1 MQQFQTRLSCDKEG
15 RHALPLVVYP
25 SSAAQTPMRRTLVT
39 GVGYKHGMQ
48 TNAVFATPDSDI
60 AGPARHLPLAGTTN
74 FRDLGGYA
82 GLDGRT
88 VRWRKLFRSDH
99 LAHLTPESQQTLLQ
113 QLGVARSA
121 DFRGAREQSVDH
133 YRIDGLTHHS
143 LAIEP
148 TVVQRAFTLL
158 QQGKQLTPA
167 HTVELMQQTY
177 RSFIHDNAAQ
187 FAQFFEML
195 LDSDAPIVFHCT
207 AGKDRTGWAAT
218 LLLMTLGV
226 PRDVVLRDYLLTN
239 QYYHRPAEARAAA
252 SHIPEAVLNV
262 LWKVQEPF
270 LTASLDP
277 VLQDYGSVP
286 AYVAQVLGVDAKAQA
301 KLAQMY
307 LE

>member
-1 MQQFQTRLSCDKEG
+1 
-15 RHALPLVVYP
+15 
-25 SSAAQTPMRRTLVT
+25 
-39 GVGYKHGMQ
+39 MQ
-48 TNAVFATPDSDI
+48 TNATHAIPDTHLK
-60 AGPARHLPLAGTTN
+60 GPARHLPLAGTTN
-74 FRDLGGYA
+74 FRDLGGYQ
-82 GLDGRT
+82 GLGGRH
-88 VRWRKLFRSDH
+88 VRWRTLFRSDH
-99 LAHLTPESQQTLLQ
+99 LAHLTPESQHSLLQ
-113 QLGVARSA
+113 ELGVLRSA
-121 DFRGAREQSVDH
+121 DFRGQREQTADN
-133 YRIDGLTHHS
+133 YAIKGLQHHS

-158 QQGKQLTPA
+158 QQGSKLTA
-167 HTVELMQQTY
+167 NDTVGLMQQTY

-187 FAQFFEML
+187 FAQFFQML

-226 PRDVVLRDYLLTN
+226 PRDVVMRDYLLTN

-252 SHIPEAVLNV
+252 SHIPDEVLNV

-277 VLQDYGSVP
+277 VLQQYGSVP
-286 AYVAQVLGVDAKAQA
+286 AYVDQVLGVDAKAQA

>member
-1 MQQFQTRLSCDKEG
+1 M
-15 RHALPLVVYP
+15 
-25 SSAAQTPMRRTLVT
+25 
-39 GVGYKHGMQ
+39 GVGYKQGMQ
-48 TNAVFATPDSDI
+48 TNAFDATPDSHI

-74 FRDLGGYA
+74 FRDLGGYQ
-82 GLDGRT
+82 GLDGRH
-88 VRWRKLFRSDH
+88 VRWRTLFRSDH
-99 LAHLTPESQQTLLQ
+99 LAHLTPESQHTLLQ
-113 QLGVARSA
+113 QLGVLRSA
-121 DFRGAREQSVDH
+121 DFRGQREQTVDH
-133 YRIDGLTHHS
+133 YAITGLQHHS

-148 TVVQRAFTLL
+148 TVVQRAFSLL
-158 QQGKQLTPA
+158 QQGSQLTA
-167 HTVELMQQTY
+167 ADTVGLMQQTY

-226 PRDVVLRDYLLTN
+226 PRDVVMRDYLLTN
-239 QYYHRPAEARAAA
+239 DYYHRPAEARAAA
-252 SHIPEAVLNV
+252 AHIPDEVLNV

-277 VLQDYGSVP
+277 VLQEYGSVP
-286 AYVAQVLGVDAKAQA
+286 AYVSQVLGVDAKAQA
-301 KLAQMY
+301 KLAEMY